1 MPSVT
6 PFRVARRFAGANAAA
21 PDSCVGSMNSI
32 AIALPSGLAVD
43 AGADRHRHRAA
54 LVAVP
59 GRDHRAGAARRAHEH
74 VVARLE
80 GGVLALAALAD
91 HRALAAVGP
100 LAAAHA
106 RLALEVL
113 AHVRL
118 GPAGALEVR
127 AQLRR
132 NDDRVVARPDRVVAH
147 AGADLRGVGVEDL
160 LGRGGPLV
168 HELARRSG

>member
-43 AGADRHRHRAA
+43 AGADRHRHGAA

-59 GRDHRAGAARRAHEH
+59 GRDHRAEAARRAARRDHEH
-74 VVARLE
+74 VVGRLE

-91 HRALAAVGP
+91 HRALAAV
-100 LAAAHA
+100 
-106 RLALEVL
+106 
-113 AHVRL
+113 
-118 GPAGALEVR
+118 
-127 AQLRR
+127 
-132 NDDRVVARPDRVVAH
+132 
-147 AGADLRGVGVEDL
+147 
-160 LGRGGPLV
+160 
-168 HELARRSG
+168 